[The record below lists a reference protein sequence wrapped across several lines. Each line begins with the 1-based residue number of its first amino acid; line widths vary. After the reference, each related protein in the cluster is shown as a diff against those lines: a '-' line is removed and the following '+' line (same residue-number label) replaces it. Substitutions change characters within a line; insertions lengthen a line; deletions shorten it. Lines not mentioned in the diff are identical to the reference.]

1 MVDGPALAHDARRSA
16 EERLFEI
23 LESLKFAEQAERDMD
38 ESMVSIGQLQSQVRS
53 NENTELIV
61 VFIVVVVLAVI
72 SR

>member
-1 MVDGPALAHDARRSA
+1 MVDDPTLAHDARRSA

-23 LESLKFAEQAERDMD
+23 LESLKFAEQAERDID
-38 ESMVSIGQLQSQVRS
+38 ESIVSIGQLQSQVRS